1 MCDFRGTV
9 PCPQINVVRLWCRP
23 QVWLLKWDG
32 QAVQIAAY
40 GAGPRAALLGALP
53 DRLILVRSAAGGRA
67 QMATRAV
74 SLLPPLLQAW
84 ASLPASGLLP
94 GARQWCC
101 CRACWPNQAQ
111 AAEA

>member
-1 MCDFRGTV
+1 MY
-9 PCPQINVVRLWCRP
+9 L

-53 DRLILVRSAAGGRA
+53 DRLILVRSAPGGRA

-94 GARQWCC
+94 GTPPPNLVMAGMNNLARSCCKIVAC
-101 CRACWPNQAQ
+101 CRLKVVCCPR
-111 AAEA
+111 

>member
-1 MCDFRGTV
+1 MSVAVVVLDLTIDEAMLTRI
-9 PCPQINVVRLWCRP
+9 CPPTLMLP
-23 QVWLLKWDG
+23 HMQVWLLKWDG

-53 DRLILVRSAAGGRA
+53 DRLILVRSAPGGRA

-94 GARQWCC
+94 GAHLN
-101 CRACWPNQAQ
+101 PS
-111 AAEA
+111 

>member
-1 MCDFRGTV
+1 MLSWADSSLSMLRYK
-9 PCPQINVVRLWCRP
+9 

-40 GAGPRAALLGALP
+40 GAGPLAALLGALP
-53 DRLILVRSAAGGRA
+53 DRLILVRSAPGGRA

-94 GARQWCC
+94 GTYL
-101 CRACWPNQAQ
+101 
-111 AAEA
+111 

>member
-1 MCDFRGTV
+1 M
-9 PCPQINVVRLWCRP
+9 
-23 QVWLLKWDG
+23 QVWLLRWDG
-32 QAVQIAAY
+32 QAVQVAAY

-53 DRLILVRSAAGGRA
+53 DRLLLVRSAPGGRA

-94 GARQWCC
+94 GGLVCC
-101 CRACWPNQAQ
+101 ELRCTAC
-111 AAEA
+111 

>member
-1 MCDFRGTV
+1 VCTTQPDRTLELSNLLDV
-9 PCPQINVVRLWCRP
+9 

-53 DRLILVRSAAGGRA
+53 DRLILVRSALGGRA

-94 GARQWCC
+94 GTPIGARRHTCVL
-101 CRACWPNQAQ
+101 
-111 AAEA
+111 

>member
-1 MCDFRGTV
+1 M
-9 PCPQINVVRLWCRP
+9 
-23 QVWLLKWDG
+23 QVWLLRWDG
-32 QAVQIAAY
+32 QAVQVAAY

-53 DRLILVRSAAGGRA
+53 DRLLLVRSAPGGRA

-94 GARQWCC
+94 GGLVCC
-101 CRACWPNQAQ
+101 ELRCTACWGSWLSHQ
-111 AAEA
+111 AAA